1 MEPYIKVKF
10 NSVLVLKWVLLV
22 FFLLF
27 NLGYLAITEEW
38 TQEGIFLTI
47 VITVV
52 ADCLAV
58 FSFIMLSF
66 FPRIYLVFDEE
77 GCSSQ
82 NWKGKRYVNIPK
94 EDILSMNF
102 GYMMG
107 IFPGLDIV
115 WRNIEQGRKTWT
127 QFEVSKKNWMAI
139 YNAIPWVKEMMDS
152 QGKNECAE

>member
-1 MEPYIKVKF
+1 MESYIKVKF

-22 FFLLF
+22 FFLLW
-27 NLGYLAITEEW
+27 NLL
-38 TQEGIFLTI
+38 FLTI
-47 VITVV
+47 DDKTTYEGIILYIIIAVV
-52 ADCLAV
+52 ADSLAI
-58 FSFIMLSF
+58 FSFVMLSH

-82 NWKGKRYVNIPK
+82 NWKGKKYVNIPK

-107 IFPGLDIV
+107 IFPGIDIV

-127 QFEVSKKNWMAI
+127 QFSVSKKNWMAI
-139 YNAIPWVKEMMDS
+139 YDAIPWVKEMID
-152 QGKNECAE
+152 GKGKEEGAE